1 MNRYSPSADVKATSY
16 MATVRGTEM
25 KEFDCHGFPV
35 GDGSTPMFY
44 LCAEV
49 DARIAEL
56 VKVLEAAVDDDGSIS
71 YAHSTDLIGYHLCCG
86 TNSYD
91 PHHDSCWVS
100 LARAVLKESK

>member
-1 MNRYSPSADVKATSY
+1 MNRYSPAADVKATSY
-16 MATVRGTEM
+16 MA
-25 KEFDCHGFPV
+25 PN
-35 GDGSTPMFY
+35 GDGAYY
-44 LCAEV
+44 LASEV

-56 VKVLEAAVDDDGSIS
+56 VKVLEAAVDDDGGIS

-86 TNSYD
+86 TISYD